1 MNPMNKDMI
10 PDFWCQGL
18 NHYLFEHASLI
29 LMTLDAQGR
38 ILEANRFF
46 HNLVGRDIAGRS
58 LTDVLVDFTG
68 SFDLQSVRQQG
79 EKKHLLNVV
88 SYTGLPQTF
97 YFRFMEHNGNILAV
111 GELDHQETEELR
123 KNLIQVNSEFSNLN
137 RELQKKNS
145 ELTKINE
152 LKNHLLGMAAHDLRT
167 PLGAVRN
174 LSEFVLDEARDNL
187 NSEHIQFLEI
197 IHSSSNFM
205 LSLLNELLDISRI
218 EAGKL
223 DLDFQPT
230 DIISLIQSSVD
241 INKVLAERKNIQ
253 ILLENPGSM
262 PLVELD
268 PMKIEQ
274 VMQNLLSNAVKFSSE
289 GTVIRVSVSLDADHV
304 RVAVADQGPG
314 IPEEEIQKLFQP
326 FSKISVQAPG
336 GEKSTGLGLAI
347 VKKIVQGHKGNIWV
361 ESTVNRGSTFFF
373 TLPVNAGKNSS

>member
-1 MNPMNKDMI
+1 MNKNMI
-10 PDFWCQGL
+10 PDFWCRSL

-38 ILEANRFF
+38 IQEANQFTY
-46 HNLVGRDIAGRS
+46 NLVGRDIRGKPLA
-58 LTDVLVDFTG
+58 DVLVDFNG

-79 EKKHLLNVV
+79 DKQHLLNVV
-88 SYTGLPQTF
+88 SYTGLPQTC
-97 YFRFMEHNGNILAV
+97 YFRFMEHNGKILAV
-111 GELDHQETEELR
+111 GELNHLETEELR
-123 KNLIQVNSEFSNLN
+123 RNLIQVNNEFSNLN

-145 ELTKINE
+145 ELTKLNE
-152 LKNHLLGMAAHDLRT
+152 LKNYFLGMAAHDLRT
-167 PLGAVRN
+167 PLGSIRS
-174 LSEFVLDEARDNL
+174 LSEFLMDETGDDL
-187 NSEHIQFLEI
+187 SSEHTEFLEI
-197 IHSSSNFM
+197 IRSSSNFM
-205 LSLLNELLDISRI
+205 LSLLDELLDISRI

-223 DLDFQPT
+223 DLDSQPT
-230 DIISLIQSSVD
+230 DIISLIQSCVD
-241 INKVLAERKNIQ
+241 INKVLAEKKNIQ
-253 ILLENPGSM
+253 IQLETSESM
-262 PLVELD
+262 PMVELD
-268 PMKIEQ
+268 AMKMEQ
-274 VMQNLLSNAVKFSSE
+274 VMHNLLSNAIKFSSE

-373 TLPVNAGKNSS
+373 TLPVKAGKNSS

>member
-1 MNPMNKDMI
+1 MNKNMI
-10 PDFWCQGL
+10 PDFWCRSL

-38 ILEANRFF
+38 IQEANQFTY
-46 HNLVGRDIAGRS
+46 NLVGRDIRGKPLA
-58 LTDVLVDFTG
+58 DVLVDFNG

-79 EKKHLLNVV
+79 DKQHLLNVV

-97 YFRFMEHNGNILAV
+97 YFRFMEHNGKILAV
-111 GELDHQETEELR
+111 GELNHLETEELR
-123 KNLIQVNSEFSNLN
+123 RNLIQVNNEFSNLN

-145 ELTKINE
+145 ELTKLNE
-152 LKNHLLGMAAHDLRT
+152 LKNYFLGMAAHDLRT
-167 PLGAVRN
+167 PLGSIRS
-174 LSEFVLDEARDNL
+174 LSEFLMDETGDDL
-187 NSEHIQFLEI
+187 SSEHTEFLEI
-197 IHSSSNFM
+197 IRSSSNFM
-205 LSLLNELLDISRI
+205 LSLLDELLDISRI

-223 DLDFQPT
+223 DLDSQPT
-230 DIISLIQSSVD
+230 DIISLIQSCVD
-241 INKVLAERKNIQ
+241 INKVLAEKKNIQ
-253 ILLENPGSM
+253 IQLETSESM
-262 PLVELD
+262 PMVELD
-268 PMKIEQ
+268 AMKMEQ
-274 VMQNLLSNAVKFSSE
+274 VMHNLLSNAIKFSSE

-373 TLPVNAGKNSS
+373 TLPVKAGKNSS

>member
-1 MNPMNKDMI
+1 MNPMNKEMI
-10 PDFWCQGL
+10 PDFWCRGL

-38 ILEANRFF
+38 ILEANQFTY
-46 HNLVGRDIAGRS
+46 NLVGQDIRGKPLA
-58 LTDVLVDFTG
+58 DVLVDFNG
-68 SFDLQSVRQQG
+68 SFDLQSVRRQ

-123 KNLIQVNSEFSNLN
+123 KNLIQVNNEFSNLN

-145 ELTKINE
+145 ELARLNE

-167 PLGAVRN
+167 PLGSIR
-174 LSEFVLDEARDNL
+174 SMGEFLLDEAGDDL
-187 NSEHIQFLEI
+187 SPEHIQFLEI
-197 IHSSSNFM
+197 IHGSSNFM
-205 LSLLNELLDISRI
+205 LSLLDELLDVARI

-241 INKVLAERKNIQ
+241 INRVLAERKNIQ
-253 ILLENPGSM
+253 ILLENPGSL
-262 PLVELD
+262 PPVELD
-268 PMKIEQ
+268 PIKMEQ
-274 VMQNLLSNAVKFSSE
+274 VMHNLLSNAVKFSSE
-289 GTVIRVSVSLDADHV
+289 DTVIRVSVSLDADHV
-304 RVAVADQGPG
+304 RVAVADQGLG

-347 VKKIVQGHKGNIWV
+347 VKKIVQGHKGNIWA

-373 TLPVNAGKNSS
+373 TLPVNAGKHSS

>member
-1 MNPMNKDMI
+1 
-10 PDFWCQGL
+10 
-18 NHYLFEHASLI
+18 
-29 LMTLDAQGR
+29 
-38 ILEANRFF
+38 
-46 HNLVGRDIAGRS
+46 
-58 LTDVLVDFTG
+58 
-68 SFDLQSVRQQG
+68 
-79 EKKHLLNVV
+79 
-88 SYTGLPQTF
+88 
-97 YFRFMEHNGNILAV
+97 
-111 GELDHQETEELR
+111 
-123 KNLIQVNSEFSNLN
+123 
-137 RELQKKNS
+137 
-145 ELTKINE
+145 
-152 LKNHLLGMAAHDLRT
+152 MAAHDLRT